1 MNICC
6 YHGTDKASLLSIL
19 SSGVLIVNRRSD
31 HWLGNG
37 AYFFVDDLEKAEWWA
52 DSVSG
57 GNDKLPAVL
66 YFDIEFNDE
75 ELLNLNTEA
84 DLGKLDEFATELFKS
99 IENQNT
105 ILMKFKDIHEQN
117 CFVLDNFFK
126 KYPNYK
132 AVRRTFHS
140 TNKNVGKSG
149 FDMLSDQL
157 CIMDQS
163 IIPFSKIKIRY
174 VS

>member
-1 MNICC
+1 M
-6 YHGTDKASLLSIL
+6 
-19 SSGVLIVNRRSD
+19 
-31 HWLGNG
+31 
-37 AYFFVDDLEKAEWWA
+37 
-52 DSVSG
+52 
-57 GNDKLPAVL
+57 L

>member
-19 SSGVLIVNRRSD
+19 SSEVFIVNRRSD

-37 AYFFVDDLEKAEWWA
+37 VYFFVDDLEKAEWWA
-52 DSVSG
+52 DSVSRR
-57 GNDKLPAVL
+57 NDKLPAVL
-66 YFDIEFNDE
+66 YFDIEFNDA
-75 ELLNLNTEA
+75 ELLNLNTDA

-99 IENQNT
+99 IESQTT
-105 ILMKFKDIHEQN
+105 IMMKFKNIHEQN

-126 KYPNYK
+126 KNPNYK

-157 CIMDQS
+157 CIMNQS

>member
-1 MNICC
+1 M
-6 YHGTDKASLLSIL
+6 
-19 SSGVLIVNRRSD
+19 
-31 HWLGNG
+31 
-37 AYFFVDDLEKAEWWA
+37 
-52 DSVSG
+52 
-57 GNDKLPAVL
+57 
-66 YFDIEFNDE
+66 
-75 ELLNLNTEA
+75 
-84 DLGKLDEFATELFKS
+84 GKLDEFATELFKS